1 VYRLFFKNDSDLLA
15 ELINKFHLF
24 IRKEHLYICSAIQ
37 PNFMKKYLATC
48 TSILMQ
54 ILLAGQC
61 FAQSDTSAIKD
72 RKWWKEAV
80 VYQIYPRSFK
90 DNNGDGIGDLKGI
103 ISKLDYIK
111 SLGVNVVWLNPIYS
125 SPNDDNGY
133 DVSDYRNI
141 MSDFGTMDDFNVML
155 KGMHDRGIKL
165 VMDLVVNHSSDEHE
179 WFKQSRSSRTN
190 PYRNY
195 YHWWNAENGKPPYR
209 YSLFDVN
216 HDAWK
221 YDSLTNA
228 YYLHYFSRKQPDL
241 NWENPKVREEVI
253 NIMKFWADK
262 GIDGFRMDAF
272 QFAAKDT
279 TFPGFP
285 KGFERNFTQYY
296 AMVTGLHG
304 YLQQMDKDVLS
315 KYNVMS
321 VAEGAGNTYE
331 DAHNMVDADRR
342 ELNMAYAFEGVDV
355 AKSNGYSLLHFKEVF
370 SRWDSVFADKGW
382 LSIFLANHDQ
392 ARLVSRFGNDNPA
405 FRDLSSKMLSSFI
418 MTMRGTPYYYNG
430 DELGMTNA
438 GFTKIEDYRDMP
450 TLNEYH
456 HQLNIGGDIPKFM
469 KEIQFSC
476 RDNVRTPFQ
485 WDGSKNGG
493 FTTGTPWIKVNANYM
508 TINAAA
514 QEKDSNSCLNY
525 FRRLSKLRRANLVL
539 VYGKYTLL
547 DKTNS
552 QVYAY
557 TRELDGKKMLILLN
571 FSDKAAQVNTG
582 YNANNAKLLLCNYKD
597 VPVQMQSKIGPELRP
612 YEAVIYQLK

>member
-1 VYRLFFKNDSDLLA
+1 
-15 ELINKFHLF
+15 
-24 IRKEHLYICSAIQ
+24 
-37 PNFMKKYLATC
+37 MKKYLAIC
-48 TSILMQ
+48 TSILIQ
-54 ILLAGQC
+54 ILLVGQG

-72 RKWWKEAV
+72 KKWWKEAV

-241 NWENPKVREEVI
+241 NWENPKLREEVI

-296 AMVTGLHG
+296 GMVTGLHG
-304 YLQQMDKDVLS
+304 YLQQMNKEVLS
-315 KYNVMS
+315 KYNMMS

-331 DAHNMVDADRR
+331 DAHNMVDADRK
-342 ELNMAYAFEGVDV
+342 ELNMAYAFDGVDV

-370 SRWDSVFADKGW
+370 SKWDSVFADKGW

-392 ARLVSRFGNDNPA
+392 ARLVSRFGNDSPA

-456 HQLNIGGDIPKFM
+456 HQLNIGGDIYKFM

-476 RDNVRTPFQ
+476 RDNARTPFQ

-493 FTTGTPWIKVNANYM
+493 FTTGTPWIKVNANY
-508 TINAAA
+508 TIINAAA
-514 QEKDSNSCLNY
+514 QEKDPNSCLNY
-525 FRRLSKLRRANLVL
+525 FRRLTKLRKDNLVL

-547 DKTNS
+547 DKANS

-597 VPVQMQSKIGPELRP
+597 VTVQMQSKIGSELRP